1 MTFPTSDAHASRS
14 PFHHPETTFPTPAST
29 HSMTP
34 TLPLTSI
41 RPTTPS
47 PDLLNAGPSRDMN
60 YERTIDFAT
69 HSWDLATGGLKTLT
83 AKREFPSLYERRP
96 TEKLLP
102 NTTGVPRS
110 YAFLLIVLVCLVLML
125 ISGGVVLFV
134 MLQP

>member
-1 MTFPTSDAHASRS
+1 MTLPTSDAHSSRY
-14 PFHHPETTFPTPAST
+14 PFYHPEATFPTPAPT

-34 TLPLTSI
+34 TPPLTPI
-41 RPTTPS
+41 QPTTPS
-47 PDLLNAGPSRDMN
+47 PDLSNVGPSWDLD

-69 HSWDLATGGLKTLT
+69 HTWDLATGGLKTLT
-83 AKREFPSLYERRP
+83 AKRELPSLYERRP
-96 TEKLLP
+96 TEKLPP
-102 NTTGVPRS
+102 NTSGVPRS

>member
-1 MTFPTSDAHASRS
+1 M
-14 PFHHPETTFPTPAST
+14 TPA
-29 HSMTP
+29 P
-34 TLPLTSI
+34 PLTPI
-41 RPTTPS
+41 RPTPPS
-47 PDLLNAGPSRDMN
+47 PDLSNAGPSRDMD
-60 YERTIDFAT
+60 YERTIDIAT

-83 AKREFPSLYERRP
+83 AKREVPYLYERRP
-96 TEKLLP
+96 TEKLPP

>member
-1 MTFPTSDAHASRS
+1 MTLPTSDAHSSRY
-14 PFHHPETTFPTPAST
+14 PFYHPEATFPTPAPT

-34 TLPLTSI
+34 PLI
-41 RPTTPS
+41 PIQPTTPS
-47 PDLLNAGPSRDMN
+47 PDLSNFGPSWDMD

-69 HSWDLATGGLKTLT
+69 HTWDLATGGLKTLT

-96 TEKLLP
+96 TEKLPPP
-102 NTTGVPRS
+102 NTSGVPRS

>member
-1 MTFPTSDAHASRS
+1 MTLPTSDAHTSRF
-14 PFHHPETTFPTPAST
+14 PFHDPKTTFPTPT

-34 TLPLTSI
+34 ALPLTPI
-41 RPTTPS
+41 QPTTPS
-47 PDLLNAGPSRDMN
+47 PDLSNAGPSREMN

-96 TEKLLP
+96 TEKLPP
-102 NTTGVPRS
+102 NTSGVPRS